1 MTINFVMYAREAT
14 HHLCD
19 LLDALAEAGS
29 GGSVTLVTDGG
40 VAPERLALGWASQLD
55 GAFRHIIAPAPGEVG
70 ALVEQSPLDTLHIF
84 VGMRHLA
91 CVREG
96 IAACI
101 ALERRMAIMHETRVR
116 EGVGG
121 VLRYIQS
128 WVTEGRLRRHAIVLA
143 IGAHG
148 PDWFLHTGYRPDKV
162 YPFAYFLKDRGG
174 DLPAVD
180 TMRDDAGRPIRIG
193 YAGRLEQVKGI
204 EDVMAA
210 FPLIKGRC
218 ELVIAG
224 SGKLADGCRSMAE
237 SDPRVTFLGALPY
250 DEVQRHMRSL
260 DIVIQPSRSS
270 DDGWGAVVSEGLLNG
285 AAIISS
291 DVVGASMCLKEE
303 WRGQVVSIAQPAQI
317 AAAVDRLRD
326 GGMLTQAMRLRRRA
340 WALDHLSVGRGAR
353 YLAEIVANAFCKGL
367 RPNNFLD

>member
-1 MTINFVMYAREAT
+1 MTTNFVMYAREAT

-19 LLDALAEAGS
+19 LLDALAEAGTD
-29 GGSVTLVTDGG
+29 GAVTLVTDGG
-40 VAPERLALGWASQLD
+40 VASERLALGWASQLA
-55 GAFRHIIAPAPGEVG
+55 GAFRHITAPAPGEVS
-70 ALVEQSPLDTLHIF
+70 ALIEQSPPDTLHIF

-101 ALERRMAIMHETRVR
+101 ALDRRMAIMHETRVR
-116 EGVGG
+116 EGAGG
-121 VLRYIQS
+121 FLRYIQS
-128 WVTEGRLRRHAIVLA
+128 WLTEGRLRRNAIVLA

-148 PDWFLHTGYRPDKV
+148 ADWFLRTGYRPDKV

-180 TMRDDAGRPIRIG
+180 AMRDDAGRPIRIG
-193 YAGRLEQVKGI
+193 YVGRLEQVKGI
-204 EDVMAA
+204 EDVLAA
-210 FPLIKGRC
+210 FPLIKGPC

-224 SGKLADGCRSMAE
+224 SGKHADLCRSMAE
-237 SDPRVTFLGALPY
+237 RDPRVTYLGPLPY

-260 DIVIQPSRSS
+260 DIIIQPSRSS

-285 AAIISS
+285 AAIIASE
-291 DVVGASMCLKEE
+291 VVGASMCLQEE
-303 WRGQVVSIAQPAQI
+303 WRGQVVPIAQPAKI
-317 AAAVDRLRD
+317 AAAVDRLRA
-326 GGMLTQAMRLRRRA
+326 GGMLAHAMRLRRRA
-340 WALDHLSVGRGAR
+340 WALDHLSAGRGAR
-353 YLAEIVANAFCKGL
+353 YLSKIVANAFCKGL